1 MWYMQMKD
9 GTQRFIDR
17 TLREHNTMVMQMLNK
32 DGSKRMVFNHMN
44 TLMTKEGGEK
54 RHYPGLK

>member
-1 MWYMQMKD
+1 MWYMQMKY

-44 TLMTKEGGEK
+44 TLMTKEGG
-54 RHYPGLK
+54 